1 MLKRCDNFGHL
12 SLEDIANDSRLIPE
26 IFHQELNYQNPQK
39 SKEVFYEFVREYANL
54 HNYKINETELGLKHQ
69 LILGFGLQNLVYLF
83 SPTFVFDLFYVFG
96 GSRGATIIPDI
107 STNNREINVA
117 YSIPK
122 MLGKYYI
129 RGDTKLHEYL
139 HIYHFLLFLDMKKNN
154 LDQNGFLRDN
164 QRELLTQQRVYMV
177 PDKNKLKEFERRI
190 IRALQPKNLIQTL
203 FSRNTLYAIF
213 NVF

>member
-1 MLKRCDNFGHL
+1 MCLNQIFQTATTKLIIPVTPNHYKLLLIMFFMLKRCDNFGHL

-96 GSRGATIIPDI
+96 G
-107 STNNREINVA
+107 
-117 YSIPK
+117 
-122 MLGKYYI
+122 
-129 RGDTKLHEYL
+129 
-139 HIYHFLLFLDMKKNN
+139 
-154 LDQNGFLRDN
+154 
-164 QRELLTQQRVYMV
+164 
-177 PDKNKLKEFERRI
+177 
-190 IRALQPKNLIQTL
+190 
-203 FSRNTLYAIF
+203 
-213 NVF
+213 